1 VAEAVEHPVVAAQ
14 AAAGDGAVERRLH
27 PVAAHVVGPELLEQ
41 PAVQRPL
48 AGEHGQPVEEQPVR
62 HRPAVEQPARHA
74 GPAVDDG
81 RHQRV
86 DVVGAQAHQ
95 VGVEEHD
102 HLGGG
107 GGHAGPERLA
117 LAPPGLA
124 HDAGAGARRHG
135 GRAVGRAVVDHDHLV
150 DPPRPAGG
158 AHDGTDGRGL
168 VPGGHDGSDAGH
180 GRRNVAMPAPAA
192 PVPVAVGP
200 PGGPVAGRPR
210 GCRGAG
216 AGTPSGVHVVLVGP
230 MGVGKSTIGRKVAAL
245 LGRPLRDSDDD
256 LHAQRG
262 IRGRELAQ
270 AEGVD
275 ALHRWEAEHLLR
287 SLRSSEPSV
296 VAAAASVVDVP
307 EAVAAL
313 AEPFVVWLRAPVPV
327 LAGRIRATDHRRDLG
342 ADAEAR
348 MSELEARRHDGYAGV
363 ADVAVDSGGAGP
375 DDVVRAIADELPGG
389 VAGQGAG

>member
-1 VAEAVEHPVVAAQ
+1 MAEAVEHPVVATQ

-27 PVAAHVVGPELLEQ
+27 PVAAHVVGAELLEQ
-41 PAVQRPL
+41 PAVQGPL
-48 AGEHGQPVEEQPVR
+48 AGEHGKPVEEQPVR

-74 GPAVDDG
+74 GAAVDDG
-81 RHQRV
+81 RHQGV
-86 DVVGAQAHQ
+86 DVVGAEPHQ

-102 HLGGG
+102 HLGGR
-107 GGHAGPERLA
+107 GGHARPHRLA
-117 LAPPGLA
+117 LAPPRRA
-124 HDAGAGARRHG
+124 HDPGAGTRRHR
-135 GRAVGRAVVDHDHLV
+135 GRAVRRAVVDHDHLV

-158 AHDGTDGRGL
+158 AHDGADGRGL
-168 VPGGHDGSDAGH
+168 VPGGHDGGDAGH

-192 PVPVAVGP
+192 PVPA
-200 PGGPVAGRPR
+200 PVPQVGRPW

-256 LHAQRG
+256 LHAERG
-262 IRGRELAQ
+262 IRGRELAR

-275 ALHRWEAEHLLR
+275 TLHRWEAEHLLR

-296 VAAAASVVDVP
+296 IAAAASVVDVP
-307 EAVAAL
+307 QAVAAL